1 MGDRALD
8 PTGALLAAVQRS
20 TRAVTLLG
28 GGLGMFGVIIQ
39 VTGVADDLYVWGLIP
54 VPLFMIILGPLAVI
68 VTFVRA
74 AEFKAL
80 EFGLTDVGVRSRD
93 ALIRWE
99 DVAEVYLGGTT
110 YLAEGLIRSAEERHL
125 RVVAKDGREIE
136 LSLRLFGRMSPE
148 SSRALASI
156 VGALL
161 RRVGDRQRA
170 ELEARMEAGERVRFS
185 DTLWIGADGVAEG
198 QRDPAPIPLA
208 RVRGLECNN
217 GRLTLRYVNEK
228 QRLRTRSLG
237 LIAEIANPHLLEAA
251 LLPRATR
258 A

>member
-1 MGDRALD
+1 MGDSALD

-161 RRVGDRQRA
+161 RRVGDRQRT
-170 ELEARMEAGERVRFS
+170 ELEACASATRCGSAPTGSPKASATRPRSRSPGCAGSSATTAASRCATS
-185 DTLWIGADGVAEG
+185 
-198 QRDPAPIPLA
+198 
-208 RVRGLECNN
+208 
-217 GRLTLRYVNEK
+217 
-228 QRLRTRSLG
+228 TRSSDS
-237 LIAEIANPHLLEAA
+237 A
-251 LLPRATR
+251 RAR
-258 A
+258 WG